1 MRRINAEIQ
10 GGKVQ
15 EYSRI
20 SSLSDAEV
28 QYLDKQKIQ
37 DLVGGS
43 IILILNFDFLYE
55 EVVNNI
61 KYFFQH
67 NHYSFFLVWYILL
80 NNLSLLSLISA
91 KCISHNRAHDN
102 CCCTCHRCESNSS
115 YNHFFLYISRLCLF
129 HFNTLLNFFNF

>member
-15 EYSRI
+15 EYWRI

-43 IILILNFDFLYE
+43 IYAGNKTFTDNYHLIF
-55 EVVNNI
+55 I
-61 KYFFQH
+61 
-67 NHYSFFLVWYILL
+67 
-80 NNLSLLSLISA
+80 
-91 KCISHNRAHDN
+91 
-102 CCCTCHRCESNSS
+102 
-115 YNHFFLYISRLCLF
+115 
-129 HFNTLLNFFNF
+129 

>member
-15 EYSRI
+15 EYWRI

-43 IILILNFDFLYE
+43 ILHLMHSQTAI
-55 EVVNNI
+55 I
-61 KYFFQH
+61 KGEHQ
-67 NHYSFFLVWYILL
+67 
-80 NNLSLLSLISA
+80 SA
-91 KCISHNRAHDN
+91 
-102 CCCTCHRCESNSS
+102 
-115 YNHFFLYISRLCLF
+115 F
-129 HFNTLLNFFNF
+129 

>member
-43 IILILNFDFLYE
+43 IY
-55 EVVNNI
+55 NI
-61 KYFFQH
+61 RKNVSPKTADIF
-67 NHYSFFLVWYILL
+67 YS
-80 NNLSLLSLISA
+80 
-91 KCISHNRAHDN
+91 
-102 CCCTCHRCESNSS
+102 
-115 YNHFFLYISRLCLF
+115 
-129 HFNTLLNFFNF
+129 

>member
-15 EYSRI
+15 EYWRI

-43 IILILNFDFLYE
+43 IILNP
-55 EVVNNI
+55 
-61 KYFFQH
+61 
-67 NHYSFFLVWYILL
+67 
-80 NNLSLLSLISA
+80 
-91 KCISHNRAHDN
+91 
-102 CCCTCHRCESNSS
+102 HRKAFRCKQ
-115 YNHFFLYISRLCLF
+115 L
-129 HFNTLLNFFNF
+129 

>member
-15 EYSRI
+15 EYWRI

-43 IILILNFDFLYE
+43 IYKFRSDSKPAASRRLAFLKKDSKLE
-55 EVVNNI
+55 
-61 KYFFQH
+61 
-67 NHYSFFLVWYILL
+67 
-80 NNLSLLSLISA
+80 A
-91 KCISHNRAHDN
+91 
-102 CCCTCHRCESNSS
+102 
-115 YNHFFLYISRLCLF
+115 
-129 HFNTLLNFFNF
+129 

>member
-15 EYSRI
+15 EYWRI

-43 IILILNFDFLYE
+43 IMTVIQGIPHTY
-55 EVVNNI
+55 
-61 KYFFQH
+61 
-67 NHYSFFLVWYILL
+67 
-80 NNLSLLSLISA
+80 
-91 KCISHNRAHDN
+91 
-102 CCCTCHRCESNSS
+102 T
-115 YNHFFLYISRLCLF
+115 NHFL
-129 HFNTLLNFFNF
+129 

>member
-15 EYSRI
+15 EYWRI

-43 IILILNFDFLYE
+43 IIAGGKKHDYSVSAFI
-55 EVVNNI
+55 
-61 KYFFQH
+61 YF
-67 NHYSFFLVWYILL
+67 I
-80 NNLSLLSLISA
+80 
-91 KCISHNRAHDN
+91 CTGHNRHKNNGKASD
-102 CCCTCHRCESNSS
+102 RGIAA
-115 YNHFFLYISRLCLF
+115 L
-129 HFNTLLNFFNF
+129 

>member
-15 EYSRI
+15 EYWRI

-43 IILILNFDFLYE
+43 IISDPTR
-55 EVVNNI
+55 
-61 KYFFQH
+61 
-67 NHYSFFLVWYILL
+67 
-80 NNLSLLSLISA
+80 ISA
-91 KCISHNRAHDN
+91 EKSKYLKPFRHK
-102 CCCTCHRCESNSS
+102 SPV
-115 YNHFFLYISRLCLF
+115 LQQ
-129 HFNTLLNFFNF
+129 

>member
-15 EYSRI
+15 EYWRI

-43 IILILNFDFLYE
+43 IMSTGVGATAD
-55 EVVNNI
+55 
-61 KYFFQH
+61 
-67 NHYSFFLVWYILL
+67 
-80 NNLSLLSLISA
+80 
-91 KCISHNRAHDN
+91 R
-102 CCCTCHRCESNSS
+102 
-115 YNHFFLYISRLCLF
+115 
-129 HFNTLLNFFNF
+129 

>member
-15 EYSRI
+15 EYWRI

-43 IILILNFDFLYE
+43 I
-55 EVVNNI
+55 
-61 KYFFQH
+61 YFPE
-67 NHYSFFLVWYILL
+67 
-80 NNLSLLSLISA
+80 
-91 KCISHNRAHDN
+91 
-102 CCCTCHRCESNSS
+102 CCLTEN
-115 YNHFFLYISRLCLF
+115 YLPD
-129 HFNTLLNFFNF
+129 T

>member
-15 EYSRI
+15 EYWRI

-43 IILILNFDFLYE
+43 IL
-55 EVVNNI
+55 
-61 KYFFQH
+61 
-67 NHYSFFLVWYILL
+67 SF
-80 NNLSLLSLISA
+80 SG
-91 KCISHNRAHDN
+91 NRGN
-102 CCCTCHRCESNSS
+102 VPI
-115 YNHFFLYISRLCLF
+115 YK
-129 HFNTLLNFFNF
+129 

>member
-15 EYSRI
+15 EYWRI

-43 IILILNFDFLYE
+43 I
-55 EVVNNI
+55 
-61 KYFFQH
+61 
-67 NHYSFFLVWYILL
+67 
-80 NNLSLLSLISA
+80 LSPTV
-91 KCISHNRAHDN
+91 K
-102 CCCTCHRCESNSS
+102 
-115 YNHFFLYISRLCLF
+115 
-129 HFNTLLNFFNF
+129 

>member
-15 EYSRI
+15 EYWRI

-43 IILILNFDFLYE
+43 IKHNALTVATAGKFVSHSHTFIN
-55 EVVNNI
+55 VV
-61 KYFFQH
+61 K
-67 NHYSFFLVWYILL
+67 
-80 NNLSLLSLISA
+80 
-91 KCISHNRAHDN
+91 
-102 CCCTCHRCESNSS
+102 
-115 YNHFFLYISRLCLF
+115 
-129 HFNTLLNFFNF
+129 